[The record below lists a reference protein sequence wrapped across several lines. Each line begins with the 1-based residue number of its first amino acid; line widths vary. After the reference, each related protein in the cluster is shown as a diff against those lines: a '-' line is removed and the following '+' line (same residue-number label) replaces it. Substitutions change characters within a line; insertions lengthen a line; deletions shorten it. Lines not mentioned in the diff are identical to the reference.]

1 MSSGASSVILEWT
14 EAFNRHDPDAYA
26 RYFGDDCVRARSS
39 AAREPRARSDRTMA
53 PRCSH

>member
-1 MSSGASSVILEWT
+1 MSSGASSVSLEWP

-39 AAREPRARSDRTMA
+39 AAREPRARSDRTMT